1 MRAFAGDG
9 PAGCSAAGCAGGA
22 NPVSNRRAAGASL
35 RSQTRRCAGA
45 AFPLRQVEWYSVVM
59 GGTYNLVVGDRGR
72 LVVPVEVRERVGLEP
87 GTPLVLLET
96 PSGLVLLT
104 RQQLRDRVRAELAGL
119 DLVSELLAE
128 RRAAAS
134 VEDAA

>member
-1 MRAFAGDG
+1 
-9 PAGCSAAGCAGGA
+9 
-22 NPVSNRRAAGASL
+22 
-35 RSQTRRCAGA
+35 
-45 AFPLRQVEWYSVVM
+45 
-59 GGTYNLVVGDRGR
+59 
-72 LVVPVEVRERVGLEP
+72 
-87 GTPLVLLET
+87 VLLET